1 MATASL
7 LITVHLL
14 IATYFCRSNPYRK
27 EETMHG
33 NVTVRNVH
41 PVERQLETTDAKTDV
56 CKFTNL
62 LIAEK
67 RCHRGV
73 GYKNSVSRFHMYVLS
88 KVYKLHLELVD
99 KTYKTQKG
107 DKFDIYEPKHRV
119 VTSTKYKDRIPQA
132 SFVLNYMYKFIIPN
146 LIDNNYACIKNKG
159 VDNARNAFK
168 EILMMSS
175 INDYCLKADLKS
187 YFDSIKHEKLFYEMD
202 ELIPDAWAK
211 AYYTDVVNSNGQ
223 DIGISLGSEINQLS
237 AVSFLNKL
245 DHLLDRGRCLRYMD
259 DFVFIGTKDECK
271 KALALIESECDRLGV
286 RVSAKK
292 TYIQPVKNPIKFLG
306 FSFLKHDSGKIT
318 MKRLKD
324 KLNNEKRKL
333 RRMKKSKVAFDDVLK
348 HYQCVRAT
356 MKKGSRSG
364 VVKLD
369 KYFNEL
375 FKEEAKEYA
384 SQKK

>member
-73 GYKNSVSRFHMYVLS
+73 GYKNPVSRFHMYVLS

-99 KTYKTQKG
+99 ETYKTQKG

-146 LIDNNYACIKNKG
+146 LIDNNYA
-159 VDNARNAFK
+159 DR
-168 EILMMSS
+168 
-175 INDYCLKADLKS
+175 KS
-187 YFDSIKHEKLFYEMD
+187 
-202 ELIPDAWAK
+202 
-211 AYYTDVVNSNGQ
+211 VV
-223 DIGISLGSEINQLS
+223 
-237 AVSFLNKL
+237 
-245 DHLLDRGRCLRYMD
+245 
-259 DFVFIGTKDECK
+259 
-271 KALALIESECDRLGV
+271 
-286 RVSAKK
+286 
-292 TYIQPVKNPIKFLG
+292 
-306 FSFLKHDSGKIT
+306 
-318 MKRLKD
+318 
-324 KLNNEKRKL
+324 
-333 RRMKKSKVAFDDVLK
+333 
-348 HYQCVRAT
+348 
-356 MKKGSRSG
+356 
-364 VVKLD
+364 
-369 KYFNEL
+369 
-375 FKEEAKEYA
+375 
-384 SQKK
+384 